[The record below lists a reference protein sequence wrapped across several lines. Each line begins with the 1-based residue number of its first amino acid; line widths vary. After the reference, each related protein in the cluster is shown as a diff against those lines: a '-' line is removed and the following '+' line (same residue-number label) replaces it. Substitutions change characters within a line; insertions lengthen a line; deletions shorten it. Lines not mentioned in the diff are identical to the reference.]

1 MAKKLT
7 ILATLLLLLSGCTDM
22 TVEDFRGKQPEM
34 RIETYFDGPTQASG
48 IVRDR
53 FGNLRRQFTVTMTGR
68 WDGDVFVLEEDFVY
82 DDGEQDRRVWRV
94 RKDGESGY
102 RATAPDV
109 IGEAVGKVAGNA
121 LNWRYTLALPIS
133 GRVWHIDFDDW
144 MFLQPDG
151 VLINQAHMSKFG
163 IRIGEIVLSFSK
175 PAQTAVNEFKDAPA
189 RVVAL
194 P

>member
-7 ILATLLLLLSGCTDM
+7 VLATLLLLLSGCTDM
-22 TVEDFRGKQPEM
+22 TVEDFRDKQPEM
-34 RIETYFDGPTQASG
+34 RIETYFAGPTQGSG

-68 WDGDVFVLEEDFVY
+68 WEGDVFVLEEDFVY
-82 DDGEQDRRVWRV
+82 DDGEQDRRIWRV
-94 RKDGESGY
+94 RKEGENGY
-102 RATAPDV
+102 RATAADV
-109 IGEAVGKVAGNA
+109 VGEAVGTVAGNA
-121 LNWRYTLALPIS
+121 LNWRYTIALPIS

-163 IRIGEIVLSFSK
+163 IRIGEVVLSFSK
-175 PAQTAVNEFKDAPA
+175 PAEAAASACEDVPA